1 MRNSSLGRFA
11 RGLIGV
17 VSTAL
22 AASVAHAAQPPAS
35 TGCGIAG
42 SATATPQAYDPFSG
56 NALQV
61 TNVSLTLSRINGGGG
76 EKTDI
81 VNFYLTDA
89 SGRSNGVQVI
99 PRTTSVAGQVLGL
112 GTDIFYGTN
121 ETPPTVSP
129 TSIDP
134 TTSNAFLKIIFT
146 GNNKDSD
153 TAVVNFD
160 VIIPAETGLQA
171 GNGDL
176 FFTAKFGC
184 STTGG
189 GQQTQQTGQ
198 LSDTVKF
205 PVRVMSALRATYTG
219 AALDFGE
226 IGNIDNTAAASTKTS
241 ANNYIRVEST
251 GPYKVSWTSANN
263 YRLLNENYTLANA
276 TSNELIAYKL
286 GFMGRSTTANNA
298 AVDLR
303 TCPSAGL
310 KLAYEDKLYMQAT
323 LIQGGKN
330 KTPSLA
336 KNYSDQLTITIEPL
350 VYNAPAGTDC
360 SAIPLP

>member
-1 MRNSSLGRFA
+1 MVA
-11 RGLIGV
+11 ATMAI
-17 VSTAL
+17 ST
-22 AASVAHAAQPPAS
+22 AHAAQPPAS
-35 TGCGIAG
+35 SGCGISG
-42 SATATPQAYDPFSG
+42 SATASPQAYDPFNASG
-56 NALQV
+56 LQV
-61 TNVSLTLSRINGGGG
+61 TNVTLTLARINGGGG

-81 VNFYLTDA
+81 VNFYLADD

-99 PRTTSVAGQVLGL
+99 PRTTAVSGQVLGL

-134 TTSNAFLKIIFT
+134 SAGNAFLKIIFT

-205 PVRVMSALRATYTG
+205 PIRVMSALRATYTG

-226 IGNIDNTAAASTKTS
+226 IGNIDNTAALSTKTS

-263 YRLLNENYTLANA
+263 YRLLNQNYTLANA
-276 TSNELIAYKL
+276 TGAELIGYKL
-286 GFMGRSTTANNA
+286 GFMGRFTTANNA
-298 AVDLR
+298 AADQR

-323 LIQGGKN
+323 LTQGGKL

-350 VYNAPAGTDC
+350 VYNVPAGTDC
-360 SAIPLP
+360 SAIALP